1 MSSKKKSNSIPC
13 ALQEVVN
20 DLLTALY
27 APITLVSPPAQGDYF
42 KTLVKLGFD
51 GRELLKAM
59 GYDTAPSTILQ
70 GTWVRVFWNDT
81 EPTWGILLG
90 SMRVTK
96 SDPDP
101 EAQITKPGT
110 KGISISH
117 SQIIDIGKNVFD
129 ETNFKH

>member
-1 MSSKKKSNSIPC
+1 MSSKKKSNTIPG

-27 APITLVSPPAQGDYF
+27 APIKDAHPPTQGDYF
-42 KTLVKLGFD
+42 ETLTKLGFD
-51 GRELLKAM
+51 SRELLNAM

-90 SMRVTK
+90 SMWVTK

-110 KGISISH
+110 TGISISH
-117 SQIIDIGKNVFD
+117 SQIIDTGKNVFD
-129 ETNFKH
+129 ETKFKN